1 MKHFIMQ
8 YILRWPIIGVLIIYQ
23 LLIKIPIHRFFHP
36 VYTPEAWI
44 YRGVCLY
51 AYINVIIYA
60 WSYSITPLITLY
72 GGWNF
77 LGTILMITF
86 LGFITSLLCFSITQ
100 RRTPMATPKENT
112 NAKV

>member
-1 MKHFIMQ
+1 MQ

-44 YRGVCLY
+44 YRSICII
-51 AYINVIIYA
+51 AYLRVFTFA
-60 WSYSITPLITLY
+60 WSYSITPLIALY

-77 LGTILMITF
+77 LGTILMISF
-86 LGFITSLLCFSITQ
+86 LGFITSLLGFFIVQ
-100 RRTPMATPKENT
+100 QRTPMATLKENT